1 MNDGFSWGSKSDVL
15 VMFYVHERLCIFEYG
30 KLYFTSHTSL
40 SLASYLR
47 TCSLEVFFK
56 KIFTIRYGFG
66 VSNKFINDE
75 DNRSSMFIRREY
87 LIKTLSL
94 PII

>member
-1 MNDGFSWGSKSDVL
+1 
-15 VMFYVHERLCIFEYG
+15 MFYVHERLCIFEYG

-56 KIFTIRYGFG
+56 VSTIRYGFG
-66 VSNKFINDE
+66 VSNIFSNDE